1 MPGAHE
7 RPALPEPVTRLGL
20 LEWAINRLTADLV
33 LAEAHSQNVRQWAQE
48 RRPNVLAADVEGAE
62 QHTVLLQERLA
73 LAVEWATQL
82 AAHSPPPPPRRRPAA
97 KPVYRQASLF
107 PEE

>member
-1 MPGAHE
+1 
-7 RPALPEPVTRLGL
+7 
-20 LEWAINRLTADLV
+20 
-33 LAEAHSQNVRQWAQE
+33 
-48 RRPNVLAADVEGAE
+48 VEGAE